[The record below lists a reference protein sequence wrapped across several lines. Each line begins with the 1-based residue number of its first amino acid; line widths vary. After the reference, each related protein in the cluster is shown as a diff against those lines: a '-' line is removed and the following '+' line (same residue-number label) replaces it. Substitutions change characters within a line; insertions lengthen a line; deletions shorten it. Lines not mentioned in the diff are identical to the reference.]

1 MHSNA
6 PSRRCR
12 VPVGARLTWVWQ
24 HVQTVLFKA
33 DGTSVIAQ
41 TWWCSRRTPFFFLV
55 RLCYLNQRTSLH
67 VWAAHGGTWGGTI
80 QQQVLRTPPQLLLHL
95 RPRKYL
101 SGGAT
106 PESTL
111 QHTHSPQHPPTL
123 STGCH
128 QCPGSQSTPGP
139 HPLKSSHAAG
149 LSITH
154 RTASGCQRHNHLRDH
169 PKDTPDYSRTP
180 SPID

>member
-1 MHSNA
+1 MD
-6 PSRRCR
+6 PP
-12 VPVGARLTWVWQ
+12 PVE
-24 HVQTVLFKA
+24 TV
-33 DGTSVIAQ
+33 
-41 TWWCSRRTPFFFLV
+41 FFLLV

-169 PKDTPDYSRTP
+169 PKDNPDYSRTP
-180 SPID
+180 TPYRLTTPPTPMGPSSPTTACNQRHTGDAR